1 MSNGMIEKNTQ
12 KMNGTIDIV
21 KLLMAIL
28 VIGIHTEPFSFNF
41 WLDKGFGI
49 CTRLCVPFFFV
60 TSAYFYWRK
69 EKSAKSFLSRIVLL
83 YVIWSVIYLPFDI
96 PVLREMSI
104 PQLLHRFLWAGNE
117 HGLWYLCGTIT
128 GFIITYPLLRVI
140 KPHQVLI
147 IAVILLI
154 IGTMKTT
161 YSTALQQ
168 MFGVSLPDYLGSRNG
183 LFYGFPYIALGMVTA
198 KSASQGKTD
207 NRKKLYTGFFISFL
221 LLIIESYLF
230 VIHFKADATIL
241 WLSVFPYTYF
251 FFRIVNNI
259 DIQIN
264 QKVSYTFR
272 KMSTLLYVSQFLF
285 IPILSRYLSNVVL
298 FLAAVISTVIF
309 SLIIIKLSELRYLS
323 FLKYLY

>member
-117 HGLWYLCGTIT
+117 HGLWYLCGTII
-128 GFIITYPLLRVI
+128 GFIVPSRWRDGQPYISLLPLLHKKVAVFVFLLYCLSTPTYTI
-140 KPHQVLI
+140 KN
-147 IAVILLI
+147 
-154 IGTMKTT
+154 K
-161 YSTALQQ
+161 
-168 MFGVSLPDYLGSRNG
+168 SRC
-183 LFYGFPYIALGMVTA
+183 LCLVYHVFGFPTIHFCFHDLL
-198 KSASQGKTD
+198 QGK
-207 NRKKLYTGFFISFL
+207 
-221 LLIIESYLF
+221 
-230 VIHFKADATIL
+230 
-241 WLSVFPYTYF
+241 LSLVD
-251 FFRIVNNI
+251 R
-259 DIQIN
+259 
-264 QKVSYTFR
+264 
-272 KMSTLLYVSQFLF
+272 L
-285 IPILSRYLSNVVL
+285 
-298 FLAAVISTVIF
+298 F
-309 SLIIIKLSELRYLS
+309 SLFRR
-323 FLKYLY
+323 FLWIS